1 MIRSSCHSE
10 NFSSQSPEEAFSFI
24 SALQF
29 DCIDVASRSLSPQRM
44 IAADPLKEACR
55 FRDLSCRYHL
65 PLSELFLSQ
74 VEVGGQPVS
83 ALSPM
88 AHTKEFDSAF
98 DIICLFAEKAGFASI
113 MGGTGAPDPELGYE
127 RSFESMARTLKS
139 QVSIAASHGLSF
151 HVEPYR
157 LSLLHTVRACL
168 NMIQA
173 VPGLRYTLDFLH
185 FQIQGIPQAES
196 MKLIPWAGHIH
207 ARQAKTGV
215 GKCDFSEGEI
225 DYESIVRELKRSN
238 WSGDIAMEFWCSGE
252 LSQAGIQAVE
262 QNILMR
268 YHLKRLFR

>member
-1 MIRSSCHSE
+1 MIRYSCHSE
-10 NFSSQSPEEAFSFI
+10 NFLSPSPEEAFSFI

-29 DCIDVASRSLSPQRM
+29 DCIDVASRSLIPQRM

-113 MGGTGAPDPELGYE
+113 MGGTGAMKPELGYE

-157 LSLLHTVRACL
+157 LSLLHTVWACL

-185 FQIQGIPQAES
+185 FQFQGIPQAES

-207 ARQAKTGV
+207 ARQAKTGI

-225 DYESIVRELKRSN
+225 DYESIVQELKRNN
-238 WSGDIAMEFWCSGE
+238 WSGDIAMEFWCSEE

>member
-1 MIRSSCHSE
+1 MIRYSCHSE
-10 NFSSQSPEEAFSFI
+10 NFSSQPPEEAFSFI

-29 DCIDVASRSLSPQRM
+29 DCIDVASRSLIPQRM

-55 FRDLSCRYHL
+55 FRDLSCQHHL

-98 DIICLFAEKAGFASI
+98 DTICLFAEKAGFASI
-113 MGGTGAPDPELGYE
+113 MGGTGALDPELGYE

-139 QVSIAASHGLSF
+139 QVAIAASHGLSF

-168 NMIQA
+168 NMLQA

-225 DYESIVRELKRSN
+225 DYESIVQELKRSN
-238 WSGDIAMEFWCSGE
+238 WSGDIAMEFWCSRE
-252 LSQAGIQAVE
+252 LSQAGLQAVE
-262 QNILMR
+262 QNIIMK
-268 YHLKRLFR
+268 YYLKRLFR